1 MQWRQLGA
9 ITFNEIF
16 PGASISE
23 TSAIRMWSTLKG
35 LSTATGELKFKELS
49 EFAIKTLT
57 LPISNATVERV
68 FSIMNTTK
76 PKVKNKM
83 GQEMLVALL
92 RIKIHDS
99 VKQIC
104 CNSFSPTKKM
114 LELFD
119 SKIYDSDEPTVTV
132 ANMNQADEELLF
144 STIEMINF

>member
-23 TSAIRMWSTLKG
+23 TSSIRMWCTLKR
-35 LSTATGELKFKELS
+35 LSTAIGELKFKELS
-49 EFAIKTLT
+49 EFAIRTLT
-57 LPISNATVERV
+57 FPISNATVERV
-68 FSIMNTTK
+68 FSIMNATK
-76 PKVKNKM
+76 TKVRNKM
-83 GQEMLVALL
+83 GQEMLGALL
-92 RIKIHDS
+92 RIKIHNS

-104 CNSFSPTKKM
+104 CNTFSPTKKL

-132 ANMNQADEELLF
+132 ANLNQADEELLF